1 VRMVAS
7 SSSPIKRLYPATSA
21 LRIAANLRVI
31 PGVALGVGSSLE
43 AMRTGPSV
51 VVDRRRRVELAMPGG
66 QLHAA
71 IALDNNY
78 PADHLESDPFDRWQL
93 GWNNLNQKTP
103 RVSRPPATTVGAIV
117 PAGQRLP
124 D

>member
-1 VRMVAS
+1 MVAS
-7 SSSPIKRLYPATSA
+7 SSSPIKRLYPTTSA

-51 VVDRRRRVELAMPGG
+51 VVDRRHRVKRAMPGG

-71 IALDNNY
+71 IALDNNC
-78 PADHLESDPFDRWQL
+78 PADHLESGPFDRRQL

-103 RVSRPPATTVGAIV
+103 RVSRLL
-117 PAGQRLP
+117 LP
-124 D
+124 L